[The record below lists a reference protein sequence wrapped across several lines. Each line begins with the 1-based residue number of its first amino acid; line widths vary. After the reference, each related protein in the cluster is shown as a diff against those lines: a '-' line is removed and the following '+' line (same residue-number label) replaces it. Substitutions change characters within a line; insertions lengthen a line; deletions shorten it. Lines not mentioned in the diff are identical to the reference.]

1 MSFSPP
7 GQARFSFRPLSVAVL
22 LIILWGLATSLI
34 FIRLQ
39 KRSESEIDS
48 LATAL
53 KTRFKVAWVYRPDD
67 ESNQHLFRSM
77 REEYFEELA
86 AGPRFFRQVFLTWV
100 HPTTH
105 QEVVL
110 YPPQWIGAK
119 VEDLITRD
127 TLKKP
132 LVDRFHQPEGTSG
145 YLYFQLDP
153 WQKRATPVTF
163 LLAAVN
169 VLLLLLI
176 LLYWFSRLNRRFEA
190 TRSELEQK
198 KIELIQ
204 LEQLAL
210 AGRLTA
216 GLLHDL
222 KKPVIHIREDC
233 REGIDS
239 ARLEDIREQ
248 SELFLSMLRDSGL
261 EDFAR
266 RRSSE
271 PECCDVIDLIERSLR
286 LVEYERNDVQ
296 VRLDVEGEIPF
307 VWALPT
313 RLMQV
318 FSNIILNAYQAMH
331 GRGSLCIQI
340 SSQHE
345 GNRIYAAV
353 DISDTGP
360 GIPAAQRIDIFTPFF
375 STSKHGSGLGLYIVQ
390 TILQDLGGSITLRDS
405 ETSGACFRI
414 RIPGDSTIS

>member
-1 MSFSPP
+1 MSLSPL
-7 GQARFSFRPLSVAVL
+7 QKSAILARPRSVAVL

-34 FIRLQ
+34 FIRLER
-39 KRSESEIDS
+39 RSESEIDS

-53 KTRFKVAWVYRPDD
+53 KTRFKVSWIYRPDD
-67 ESNQHLFRSM
+67 ENNQHLFRSM

-86 AGPRFFRQVFLTWV
+86 AGPRFFRSVFLTWV
-100 HPTTH
+100 HPATH

-110 YPPQWIGAK
+110 YPPQWIGRK
-119 VEDLITRD
+119 VEELVTRD
-127 TLKKP
+127 TLRKP
-132 LVDRFHQPEGTSG
+132 LMDRFHQPEGVSG
-145 YLYFQLDP
+145 FLYFQLDP

-176 LLYWFSRLNRRFEA
+176 LLYWLSRLNRRFEA

-222 KKPVIHIREDC
+222 KKPVIHIREEC

-239 ARLEDIREQ
+239 SRLEDIREQ
-248 SELFLSMLRDSGL
+248 SDLFLTMLRDSGL

-266 RRSSE
+266 RRTSE
-271 PECCDVIDLIERSLR
+271 PECCDVIDLLERSLR

-296 VRLDVEGEIPF
+296 VRMEVEGEIPF

-313 RLMQV
+313 RIMQV
-318 FSNIILNAYQAMH
+318 FSNIILNAYQAMQ
-331 GRGSLCIQI
+331 GRGALFIQVT
-340 SSQHE
+340 SRQE
-345 GNRIYAAV
+345 GSNGFASV
-353 DISDTGP
+353 EISDTGP
-360 GIPAAQRIDIFTPFF
+360 GIPHEQREDIFTPFF
-375 STSKHGSGLGLYIVQ
+375 STNKQGSGLGLYIAQ
-390 TILQDLGGSITLRDS
+390 TILQDLGGSITLVDS
-405 ETSGACFRI
+405 STQGATFRI
-414 RIPGDSTIS
+414 LIPGDSSIS